1 MSAVFSDLHIFN
13 ILKIILFKIL
23 DQLVVWFLL
32 YVNYQHFPIRSK
44 GNVFFS
50 KVLNAELL
58 FQSTNW
64 LPECFR
70 LHVINPIPD
79 LLLHWK
85 LILQVMSS
93 FQKYR
98 LHAWNA
104 SVSTLSPPPDPWYA
118 TWSDVFFSK
127 VEIYC
132 LKTSHY
138 HITKPPM
145 CCPANAQLLSIVKEN
160 WNLFHTNH

>member
-1 MSAVFSDLHIFN
+1 M
-13 ILKIILFKIL
+13 
-23 DQLVVWFLL
+23 

-98 LHAWNA
+98 LLAWNA

-118 TWSDVFFSK
+118 TWSDVFSSK
-127 VEIYC
+127 IEIYG

-138 HITKPPM
+138 KVTKPPM

-160 WNLFHTNH
+160 LKPHNTSAQTTRTALSSVANNNVAGQENH

>member
-1 MSAVFSDLHIFN
+1 MFR
-13 ILKIILFKIL
+13 L
-23 DQLVVWFLL
+23 DQLVFWFLL
-32 YVNYQHFPIRSK
+32 YVLSSFSYWSRS
-44 GNVFFS
+44 VFSS
-50 KVLNAELL
+50 KVLNVELL

-70 LHVINPIPD
+70 LHIINPIPH

-98 LHAWNA
+98 LLAWNA
-104 SVSTLSPPPDPWYA
+104 SVSTLSPPPNPWYA
-118 TWSDVFFSK
+118 TWSDVFSK
-127 VEIYC
+127 VKIFC
-132 LKTSHY
+132 LKISHN

-145 CCPANAQLLSIVKEN
+145 CCPANAQLLSLVKEN
-160 WNLFHTNH
+160 WKPHNSSAKTTRTALSSVANNNVDGQENH